1 MLDALPPDA
10 RAAVAA
16 AALVALPGVLVVR
29 APWRAMPLVSLAF
42 WVTSWTWFLGA
53 SRLRFLH
60 VVLMMLAALSVFR
73 LVRPGPFPRRGWA
86 PVLIAVAAIVLAA
99 PQPRRT
105 VPSGTDAPIDALAAE
120 LLAWHDGWPASFE
133 PLSPRQPFA
142 ASGLAA
148 VSADVIL
155 LSRAPAHRA
164 LLAVRV
170 LADVALLL
178 ALWSLAR
185 IRVPP
190 ARAALV
196 AAAALLP
203 TAAVAEGSGV
213 LAAAFA
219 VEAAALW
226 HDHRG
231 HASAFTAGV
240 CTAAGLATDSA
251 TALGAL
257 ILALLL
263 TRPEPGPTM
272 DRTPAPSASGRLR
285 TAVWT
290 AAVLALPL
298 LWRPPR
304 LDVPDAAALAAVAF
318 TGLLGLAARR
328 SAGAWR
334 VVSPVLG
341 VLAVAGPFLGGRAA
355 DVVTRDEAAAM
366 AWIRD
371 HALPLDLVCAPD
383 VPAARWIPALAAR
396 ATPVPLR
403 PGWPRPDGVC
413 AVRISLSGLL
423 PPDANEGETE
433 AFRAGQAVVWTTS
446 QKR

>member
-10 RAAVAA
+10 RAAFAA

-60 VVLMMLAALSVFR
+60 VVLLTLAALSVFR
-73 LVRPGPFPRRGWA
+73 LVRPGPLPRRGWA
-86 PVLIAVAAIVLAA
+86 PVLIAVAAILLAA

-105 VPSGTDAPIDALAAE
+105 VPAGTDAPIDALAAQ

-155 LSRAPAHRA
+155 LSRASAHRA
-164 LLAVRV
+164 LLAVRI

-185 IRVPP
+185 IRLPP

-203 TAAVAEGSGV
+203 AAAVAEGSGV

-231 HASAFTAGV
+231 HPSAFTAGV
-240 CTAAGLATDSA
+240 CTAAGLATDGA

-263 TRPEPGPTM
+263 TRPGPGPTTG
-272 DRTPAPSASGRLR
+272 RTPAPSASGRLR

-290 AAVLALPL
+290 AAVLALPF
-298 LWRPPR
+298 LWRPPG

-328 SAGAWR
+328 PAGAWR
-334 VVSPVLG
+334 AVSPVLG
-341 VLAVAGPFLGGRAA
+341 ALAVAGSVLGGRAA
-355 DVVTRDEAAAM
+355 EVVTRDEAAAM
-366 AWIRD
+366 TWIRD
-371 HALPLDLVCAPD
+371 HTRPLDLVCAPD
-383 VPAARWIPALAAR
+383 VPAARWIPVLASR
-396 ATPVPLR
+396 GTTVPLR
-403 PGWPRPDGVC
+403 PGGPHPAGVC

-423 PPDANEGETE
+423 PPGGNEGDTE
-433 AFRAGQAVVWTTS
+433 AFRAGPAAVWTTS